1 MNYKTIITK
10 TLYEL
15 GIQKQYAG
23 VKYLISCIDYIEH
36 NEMTFLPVTK
46 ILYVDVA
53 KLYNTSGIN
62 VEQGIRSIIQRI
74 WDHPGNK
81 ELIEK
86 IFGKSHLQ
94 NRPSNTEFLVIL
106 HDYITLSTDSIFIEL
121 LDNNAFMC
129 PKCNEKCIY
138 CRDLFIKFI
147 KK

>member
-10 TLYEL
+10 ILYEL

-53 KLYNTSGIN
+53 KLYNTSSIN

-74 WDHPGNK
+74 WNHPGNK

-86 IFGKSHLQ
+86 IFGKKYLQ
-94 NRPSNTEFLVIL
+94 GRPTNTEFLIIL
-106 HDYITLSTDSIFIEL
+106 HDYINLSTNRIFIEL
-121 LDNNAFMC
+121 MEDNAFMC
-129 PKCNEKCIY
+129 PKCNEKCLY
-138 CRDLFIKFI
+138 CKDLFLELIKR
-147 KK
+147 

>member
-15 GIQKQYAG
+15 GIQKQYTG

-53 KLYNTSGIN
+53 KSHNTSGIN

-74 WDHPGNK
+74 WDYPDNK

-86 IFGKSHLQ
+86 IFGKRYLQ
-94 NRPSNTEFLVIL
+94 RRPSNTEFLIAL
-106 HDYITLSTDSIFIEL
+106 HNYINLSTDKIFIEL
-121 LDNNAFMC
+121 FEHNDFMC
-129 PKCNEKCIY
+129 PKCNEKCLY
-138 CRDLFIKFI
+138 CKDLFLEFI
-147 KK
+147 KR